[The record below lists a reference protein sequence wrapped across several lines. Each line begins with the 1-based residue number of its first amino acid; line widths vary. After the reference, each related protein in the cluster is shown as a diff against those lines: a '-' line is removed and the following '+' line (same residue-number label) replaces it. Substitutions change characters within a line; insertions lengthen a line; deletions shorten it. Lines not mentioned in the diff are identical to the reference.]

1 MGHPSALS
9 HLGNAPCRYVTPRKR
24 RDGRRAAEPTRDPR
38 NAPGAKSP
46 EAARL
51 RGGGGPEAR
60 ARAQRPPRLPPR
72 PPAPPRAQRPPRA
85 GPTGRARHVSGL
97 RQASLHG
104 EGRPGPA
111 PLPAALGSAGRSRRL
126 CPRHGAPAC
135 WGARRRPD
143 RAAPAVPGS
152 WIAPQGRP
160 RPRQSAGKMAAWSR
174 NSAVNCSTSKPK
186 FDILLQTV
194 TSGVGTRRRGRRSP
208 APASG

>member
-1 MGHPSALS
+1 MAGGQQSLPETLE
-9 HLGNAPCRYVTPRKR
+9 TPP
-24 RDGRRAAEPTRDPR
+24 GRRAPR
-38 NAPGAKSP
+38 RHDCGAVAVLRRGRAPNGRHAS
-46 EAARL
+46 RL
-51 RGGGGPEAR
+51 GR
-60 ARAQRPPRLPPR
+60 QRPRAPNGRR
-72 PPAPPRAQRPPRA
+72 GRAPPGGLVTSAA
-85 GPTGRARHVSGL
+85 SAR
-97 RQASLHG
+97 RRCHG

-174 NSAVNCSTSKPK
+174 NWAVNCSTSKPK

>member
-97 RQASLHG
+97 RQAPLPWRG
-104 EGRPGPA
+104 AARPSAAPRRARQRRPLPA
-111 PLPAALGSAGRSRRL
+111 PLSPARRPCLLGSPTEARQGCAS
-126 CPRHGAPAC
+126 
-135 WGARRRPD
+135 GARQRD
-143 RAAPAVPGS
+143 RAAG
-152 WIAPQGRP
+152 
-160 RPRQSAGKMAAWSR
+160 AA
-174 NSAVNCSTSKPK
+174 
-186 FDILLQTV
+186 
-194 TSGVGTRRRGRRSP
+194 P
-208 APASG
+208 APTVSRENGGVTRQ